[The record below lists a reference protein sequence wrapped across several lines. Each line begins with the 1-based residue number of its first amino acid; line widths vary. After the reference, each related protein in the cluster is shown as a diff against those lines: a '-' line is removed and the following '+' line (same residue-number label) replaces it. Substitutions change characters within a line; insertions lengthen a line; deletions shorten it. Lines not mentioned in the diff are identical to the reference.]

1 MWHHLRPVAEG
12 FAELIWP
19 RDCHLCGEKL
29 PPSLSETWLCS
40 VCTSAVTSD
49 AAPTCPRC
57 SSTIGP
63 HVDAADGCLRCR
75 TQKFRFDGA
84 TRLGVYDG
92 RLREAVLATKHA
104 AGEPLAEQ
112 LGRGWAAVRG
122 RSLGSPSPT
131 LVVPVP
137 LHWVRRFRRG
147 YNQSAAVARG
157 VAAGLSLPLAQPL
170 RRVRAT
176 RRQAARSANERAE
189 NVRDAFRLR
198 AGAVVRGERV
208 LLVDDVLT
216 TGATAD
222 ACARVLLAG
231 GAAQVRVAVLA
242 HR

>member
-1 MWHHLRPVAEG
+1 MWPYFRPYVEG
-12 FAELIWP
+12 LAELVWP
-19 RDCHLCGEKL
+19 RDCHLCGENL
-29 PPSLSETWLCS
+29 LPSLSETWLCS
-40 VCTSAVTSD
+40 ACTSAATSD
-49 AAPTCPRC
+49 DEPTCPRC
-57 SSTIGP
+57 SSTTGP
-63 HVDAADGCLRCR
+63 HMDAADGCPRCR
-75 TQKFRFDGA
+75 RQKFRFETA

-112 LGRGWAAVRG
+112 LGRCWATVRG
-122 RSLGSPSPT
+122 VTLGSPSPT

-137 LHWVRRFRRG
+137 LHWVRRFQRG
-147 YNQSAAVARG
+147 YNQSAAIARG
-157 VAAGLSLPLAQPL
+157 VAAGLSLQFAQPL
-170 RRVRAT
+170 RRARAT
-176 RRQAARSANERAE
+176 PRQMARSASGRAE

-222 ACARVLLAG
+222 ACARALVAG
-231 GAAQVRVAVLA
+231 GAAQVRVAVVA